1 MKACSQNVAYLPVR
15 LADRLLLAS
24 YCRPDQDTMS
34 QSPSS
39 GEVMGIDNMLNNK
52 GGSQV
57 AQGGGHEHAAQQMQ
71 QLAQS
76 NPLDRAPSPHGSET
90 SRYSGHMNASYP
102 SPTAMNVSMVS
113 IPNPNMGQ
121 AQMTQAQAQAQMG
134 QAQMAQAQMTQAQA
148 QAQMG
153 QAQMGQMGQAPMGLP
168 GMPPAPHSVVYRPT
182 DTPTQAPKAYPCS
195 TCGKAFARRS
205 DLARHER
212 IHSGVRPHVCDYPNC
227 GKQFIQRSALTVHQR
242 VHTGEKPHQCER
254 CGKVRMAP
262 LLYTFTLLTSSQPFS
277 DSSSLARH
285 RRIHSGKRPYKCPYA
300 DCQKTFTRRTTLTR
314 HQNHHTGTLEEA
326 AKATAEA
333 LARGAALLTAANTRS
348 KPRSEGEQGSIQQSP
363 VSTPSP
369 SQRTMSM
376 SPATDMANMNNM
388 AYGMTNSSL
397 PVHLR
402 GDVHVGS
409 PASTVSTGYNGNM
422 RPTSHPTG
430 YGPPQTLEPNIEH
443 QQGPGSAGGSP
454 HMSSVG
460 WQSPSHVASP
470 THSATGNGYMYPDPQ
485 DYPASQAMGHMFYN
499 SGNTARASGS
509 AEPGSTPYDSK
520 AIKNELWAGAQ

>member
-1 MKACSQNVAYLPVR
+1 
-15 LADRLLLAS
+15 
-24 YCRPDQDTMS
+24 
-34 QSPSS
+34 
-39 GEVMGIDNMLNNK
+39 MLNNK

-76 NPLDRAPSPHGSET
+76 VPLDRAPSPHGSEH

-102 SPTAMNVSMVS
+102 SPTVMNVPM
-113 IPNPNMGQ
+113 
-121 AQMTQAQAQAQMG
+121 
-134 QAQMAQAQMTQAQA
+134 
-148 QAQMG
+148 
-153 QAQMGQMGQAPMGLP
+153 MGQMGHSPVGLP
-168 GMPPAPHSVVYRPT
+168 GMPPALPHGVVYRPT
-182 DTPTQAPKAYPCS
+182 DHPTQAPKAYPCS

-212 IHSGVRPHVCDYPNC
+212 IHSGIRPHVCDYPGC

-254 CGKVRMAP
+254 CGK
-262 LLYTFTLLTSSQPFS
+262 PFS

-333 LARGAALLTAANTRS
+333 LARGATAAAAARVKT
-348 KPRSEGEQGSIQQSP
+348 RSEGEQGSTQGSP

-369 SQRTMSM
+369 AQRNMSM
-376 SPATDMANMNNM
+376 SPAAEMANMNTM
-388 AYGMTNSSL
+388 YSMTNSSL

-402 GDVHVGS
+402 DVHVGS
-409 PASTVSTGYNGNM
+409 PASTTSTGYTGNM
-422 RPTSHPTG
+422 RPTSHPTA
-430 YGPPQTLEPNIEH
+430 YGPPQTLEPSIEH
-443 QQGPGSAGGSP
+443 QQGPGSIGGSP

-460 WQSPSHVASP
+460 WQSPGQVASP
-470 THSATGNGYMYPDPQ
+470 THSATGNGYMYPDPEG
-485 DYPASQAMGHMFYN
+485 YPANQSMGQMFYN
-499 SGNTARASGS
+499 SATATRRPDSV
-509 AEPGSTPYDSK
+509 EPGSQYDSK

>member
-1 MKACSQNVAYLPVR
+1 
-15 LADRLLLAS
+15 
-24 YCRPDQDTMS
+24 MS

-39 GEVMGIDNMLNNK
+39 GEVMGIGNMLNNK

-57 AQGGGHEHAAQQMQ
+57 AQGGGHEHTAQQMQ

-76 NPLDRAPSPHGSET
+76 NPLDRAPSPHGSEH

-102 SPTAMNVSMVS
+102 SPTVMNVPMVPMS
-113 IPNPNMGQ
+113 NTNMSQ
-121 AQMTQAQAQAQMG
+121 AQM
-134 QAQMAQAQMTQAQA
+134 AQA

-153 QAQMGQMGQAPMGLP
+153 QAQMGHAQM
-168 GMPPAPHSVVYRPT
+168 VVYRPT
-182 DTPTQAPKAYPCS
+182 DNPTQAPKAYPCS

-212 IHSGVRPHVCDYPNC
+212 IHSGIRPHVCDYPNC

-254 CGKVRMAP
+254 CGK
-262 LLYTFTLLTSSQPFS
+262 PFS

-314 HQNHHTGTLEEA
+314 HQNHHTGTLEDA

-333 LARGAALLTAANTRS
+333 LARGATLAAAARGKTRS
-348 KPRSEGEQGSIQQSP
+348 DGEQGSTQESP

-369 SQRTMSM
+369 AQRNMSM
-376 SPATDMANMNNM
+376 SPAAEMANISNM

-409 PASTVSTGYNGNM
+409 PASTTSTGYTGNM

-430 YGPPQTLEPNIEH
+430 YGPPQTLEPSIEH
-443 QQGPGSAGGSP
+443 QQGPGSVGGSP

-460 WQSPSHVASP
+460 WQSPGHVASP
-470 THSATGNGYMYPDPQ
+470 THSATGNGYMYPDPEG
-485 DYPASQAMGHMFYN
+485 YPASQAMGQMFYN
-499 SGNTARASGS
+499 NTTTARRTGS
-509 AEPGSTPYDSK
+509 AEPGSQYDPK

>member
-1 MKACSQNVAYLPVR
+1 
-15 LADRLLLAS
+15 
-24 YCRPDQDTMS
+24 MS

-52 GGSQV
+52 GGAQV
-57 AQGGGHEHAAQQMQ
+57 AQGGGHEHTAQQMQ

-76 NPLDRAPSPHGSET
+76 NPLDRVPSPHGSEH

-102 SPTAMNVSMVS
+102 SPTVMNVPMVPIQSNNGNSMTQQQMNQPPQINQPQMNQPQMNQSQMNQPQLNQAQMVQAQAQ
-113 IPNPNMGQ
+113 MGQ
-121 AQMTQAQAQAQMG
+121 AQLGQTQMG
-134 QAQMAQAQMTQAQA
+134 QAQMAQAQM
-148 QAQMG
+148 
-153 QAQMGQMGQAPMGLP
+153 GQMAQSPMGVP
-168 GMPPAPHSVVYRPT
+168 GQPQALAHGVVYRPT
-182 DTPTQAPKAYPCS
+182 DNPTQAPKAFPCS

-212 IHSGVRPHVCDYPNC
+212 IHSGDRPHHCDWPGC
-227 GKQFIQRSALTVHQR
+227 GKHFIQRSALTVHQR
-242 VHTGEKPHQCER
+242 VHTGEKPHLCER
-254 CGKVRMAP
+254 CGK
-262 LLYTFTLLTSSQPFS
+262 PFS

-333 LARGAALLTAANTRS
+333 LARGATAAAAARSRTRS
-348 KPRSEGEQGSIQQSP
+348 DGDQASGQGSP

-369 SQRTMSM
+369 GQRNMSM
-376 SPATDMANMNNM
+376 SPAAEMANINSMANLGNM
-388 AYGMTNSSL
+388 AFGMPNSSL

-402 GDVHVGS
+402 GDVNVGS
-409 PASTVSTGYNGNM
+409 PASTTSTGYTSNM

-443 QQGPGSAGGSP
+443 QQGPGSVGGSP
-454 HMSSVG
+454 HMSSSG

-470 THSATGNGYMYPDPQ
+470 THSATGNGYMYPEPEV
-485 DYPASQAMGHMFYN
+485 YPGGQALGQMFYQTA
-499 SGNTARASGS
+499 NTGRQQGS
-509 AEPGSTPYDSK
+509 VEPGPAPYDPNK
-520 AIKNELWAGAQ
+520 GVKNELWASAQ